1 MQRAI
6 EGTATISLAEL
17 DDLRLCREQIKEYE
31 AEIEKQKEMLSH
43 LIQSIDTTEFDKINA
58 ETDAAENNLTDK
70 QIDERVKLADSKLI
84 LHINE
89 RELRRLIKRGVVAET
104 SEAHFALSKMT
115 LKEFENIKIMIGGQD
130 NVI

>member
-31 AEIEKQKEMLSH
+31 AEIEKQKETLSH

-89 RELRRLIKRGVVAET
+89 RELRRLIKKGVVAET